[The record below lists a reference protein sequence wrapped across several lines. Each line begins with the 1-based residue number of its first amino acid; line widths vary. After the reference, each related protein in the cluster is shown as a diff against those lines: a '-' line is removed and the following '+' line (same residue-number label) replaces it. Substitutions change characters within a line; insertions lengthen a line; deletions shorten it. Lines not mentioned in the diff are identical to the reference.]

1 MDRRAFLTSV
11 AALCALGTSS
21 LVTRKG
27 HAVASKNCKEYQVGV
42 YYFPNW
48 HNDPSSPRAPG
59 ELAGEWPGVQAARP
73 RFPGHRQP
81 LVPAWGY
88 LDEADPK
95 VMEKKIDA
103 AADHGVDYW
112 IFDWYWLD
120 NGPFLRRC
128 IEGGFLRARNN
139 RRVKFCCMWANHDMG
154 RGRGAVT
161 PETFHAM
168 TTWMI
173 ENLFKHPSHFLV
185 EGRPY
190 FSVFNL
196 QRLIDSFGS
205 LQGTRAA
212 LDDFRARIKAAGL
225 PGLHLNVI
233 LNMTYRNP
241 GDAAPTN
248 TTRVLDILGCDSIAD
263 YHWLQ
268 QITMPEFPETEYRY
282 VRDHYLD
289 YWETVEKK
297 YRVPYFPNVTVGWDS
312 TPRTDASVEYRPRDY
327 PYMAVL
333 RNNTPEAFKEALE
346 IVKRR
351 LDQRRAPKILNI
363 YAWNEWTE
371 GGYLEPDTVHGMAYL
386 EAIKAVFG
394 ANP

>member
-1 MDRRAFLTSV
+1 VAPKDR
-11 AALCALGTSS
+11 
-21 LVTRKG
+21 
-27 HAVASKNCKEYQVGV
+27 KEYQVGV

-48 HNDPSSPRAPG
+48 HNDPSSPRPAG
-59 ELAGEWPGVQAARP
+59 ELVGEWPGVQAARP

-95 VMEKKIDA
+95 VMEKKIDV

-128 IEGGFLRARNN
+128 IEEGFLRARNN

-161 PETFHAM
+161 PDTFHAM

-173 ENLFKHPSHFLV
+173 EHLFKHPSYLLM

-190 FSVFNL
+190 FSVFLL

-205 LQGTRAA
+205 LEGTRAA

-225 PGLHLNVI
+225 PGLHFNVI
-233 LNMTYRNP
+233 LNTTYRNP
-241 GDAAPTN
+241 GDTAPTD
-248 TTRVLDILGCDSIAD
+248 TGQVLEMLGCDSIAD

-268 QITMPEFPETEYRY
+268 QVTMPDFPETEYRY
-282 VRDHYLD
+282 VRDRYLE
-289 YWETVEKK
+289 YWDALEKK
-297 YRVPYFPNVTVGWDS
+297 YRVPYFPNVTVGWDQ
-312 TPRTDASVEYRPRDY
+312 TPRAGGSLEYRPGNQ
-327 PYMAVL
+327 MSVL
-333 RNNTPEAFKEALE
+333 RNNTPQAFQEALE

-386 EAIKAVFG
+386 EAIRSVFG
-394 ANP
+394 VNS